1 MILVEQ
7 EEAERHRAAG
17 HWGDMALD
25 ELLKRNAAENGGRV
39 ALIDRGERIGWRRPF
54 SDELTWS
61 DVDHM
66 VSALAAVF
74 LDCGIKQN
82 DVAAV
87 QLGNSTEALIAHL
100 ALLRAGAIPAAV
112 PVAWRIR
119 DLNVAFSRIEPAV
132 LVTATRIGPTFHCEQ
147 MMQSAAET
155 LSVRNVLAFGDPV
168 PDGVQPLNPALAADA
183 PTEGGQG
190 APRAGNAA
198 DHVAMVTF
206 SSWEGRLEPVARSHN
221 QWIAAAM
228 EVALSAEIEPESA
241 LVTTLLPSSLAG
253 FATGMVAWL
262 LTGCRLTLVMPMTA
276 SAFQREIAR
285 IAPSHLVV
293 PGSLG
298 GLVEETDGAENLR
311 LIRYWP
317 APEVFATARGGDAP
331 GAAPGTMGT
340 EDDTDEGGDT
350 GGPGEGSALDLVSL
364 DEMALKAIRPEAL
377 SEAAVALP
385 VAAVAGLA
393 EEDDPI
399 PEVET
404 PLVSARMPGTLFR
417 PGGGAMPGA
426 LMSGALLVGGPQVPT
441 HPFAPGDGEIS
452 FRFKPHPDGFRES
465 GLRCRLIGEA
475 EPMLAVE
482 GHRRD
487 TIITG
492 GLAICAETLDAIYG
506 GFDGFLDAA
515 ATSVA
520 DDLFGARIV
529 AAVVPR
535 PGGDYSLSAFR
546 AHLRDIGTAA
556 HMLPDRIITVPEI
569 PRAPDGTVQRAMIT
583 VEHAA

>member
-17 HWGDMALD
+17 HWGNMALD
-25 ELLKRNAAENGGRV
+25 ELLARNARESGEKV
-39 ALIDRGERIGWRRPF
+39 ALIDHGERIGWRRPF
-54 SDELTWS
+54 SAELTWS
-61 DVDHM
+61 SVDRM

-82 DVAAV
+82 DVAVV

-100 ALLRAGAIPAAV
+100 AMLRAGAIPAAV

-119 DLNVAFSRIEPAV
+119 DLSAAFSRIDPVV

-147 MMQSAAET
+147 MMQSAVET

-168 PDGVQPLNPALAADA
+168 PDGVQPLNPALAPDA
-183 PTEGGQG
+183 PAEGGKG

-221 QWIAAAM
+221 QWIASAM
-228 EVALSAEIEPESA
+228 EIALAAEIEPDSS

-253 FATGMVAWL
+253 FAAGMVVWL
-262 LTGCRLTLVMPMTA
+262 LTGCRLTLVMPMTT
-276 SAFQREIAR
+276 SAFQREVTR
-285 IAPSHLVV
+285 TTPSHLVV

-298 GLVEETDGAENLR
+298 SLVNLDEGAENPCC
-311 LIRYWP
+311 IRYWP
-317 APEVFATARGGDAP
+317 APEVFAQSRDANP
-331 GAAPGTMGT
+331 T
-340 EDDTDEGGDT
+340 DDEAEATDDGRAIDV
-350 GGPGEGSALDLVSL
+350 VSL
-364 DEMALKAIRPEAL
+364 DEMALKAIPARTMPSGVMPSGDSDEAP
-377 SEAAVALP
+377 VVLP
-385 VAAVAGLA
+385 VAAVAGPG
-393 EEDDPI
+393 DDPV
-399 PEVET
+399 PEAET
-404 PLVSARMPGTLFR
+404 PLVSARMPGALFR
-417 PGGGAMPGA
+417 PGGATVPGA

-441 HPFAPGDGEIS
+441 QPFAPGDGEIS

-465 GLRCRLIGEA
+465 GLRCRLTNDA
-475 EPMLAVE
+475 EPMLAVQ

-506 GFDGFLDAA
+506 GYDGFLDAA

-546 AHLRDIGTAA
+546 AYLRDIGTAT
-556 HMLPDRIITVPEI
+556 HMMPDRIITVPEI
-569 PRAPDGTVQRAMIT
+569 PRAPDGTVQRSMIS
-583 VEHAA
+583 VEPAD